1 MAAASSDGTTAAAN
15 GQPKKMAIRN
25 GPTPMKATAI
35 TPMRTA
41 DFLAALAVIL
51 LFTILPPK
59 AGAHVL
65 EGPQVLELTAR
76 AMGKLSTL
84 KIDQKLLIYPQ
95 TPDNTPT
102 VLDETVFYVMPLR
115 FRSDTVSDQIHRTHL
130 EVANQSLTVIDGR
143 LTTTQDPL
151 DLYQRLLRSRTRTQL
166 MKTLNG
172 LGVETSISSLG
183 RIEEKVVFVLGAHY
197 PDESVSQLAVDKET
211 FLPVRLLL
219 TDGKTEASDQRLE
232 MYYRNWQKIQDGWF
246 PAQVVFNIND
256 RLAREIRVVEMHP
269 HPSIPAEM
277 MDPEALKTSIA
288 VTNADS
294 PQEQKQEA
302 VEAVQQGVK
311 DFQKKFE

>member
-1 MAAASSDGTTAAAN
+1 M
-15 GQPKKMAIRN
+15 
-25 GPTPMKATAI
+25 
-35 TPMRTA
+35 
-41 DFLAALAVIL
+41 AALAVIL
-51 LFTILPPK
+51 LFAILPQK
-59 AGAHVL
+59 AGAYVL
-65 EGPQVLELTAR
+65 EGPHVLERTAQ

-84 KIDQKLLIYPQ
+84 KINQKLLIYPQ
-95 TPDNTPT
+95 TPDNTPN
-102 VLDETVFYVMPLR
+102 VLDETVFYVMPQR
-115 FRSDTVSDQIHRTHL
+115 FRSDIVSDQIHRTHL
-130 EVANQSLTVIDGR
+130 VVANQSLTVIDGR

-151 DLYQRLLRSRTRTQL
+151 DLYQRLLRSRTRAQL

-172 LGVETSISSLG
+172 LGVETSVSSLG

-219 TDGKTEASDQRLE
+219 TDGRTEASDQRLE

-256 RLAREIRVVEMHP
+256 RPAREIRVVEMHP
-269 HPSIPAEM
+269 NPSIAAEM
-277 MDPEALKTSIA
+277 MDPEALKASIA